1 MSSLFESKVCTR
13 CGGTGNF
20 SFCPRYGSTCFKCHG
35 AGDVLTKRGAATQKY
50 LNELR
55 TKKASDFIVGDVIKC
70 TGFPSYWF
78 ARITEIRTGWQID
91 KRTPTHPRLT
101 FITENKKVGTHTV
114 QTYDHHQFRI
124 GETAEQKTA
133 SREAALAYQAT
144 LTKAGTPRKRKPTM
158 EQK

>member
-20 SFCPRYGSTCFKCHG
+20 SFCLRYGSTCFKCHG
-35 AGDVLTKRGAATQKY
+35 AGDVLTKRGAAAQKY

-55 TKKASDFIVGDVIKC
+55 TKKASDFVVGDVIKC
-70 TGFPSYWF
+70 TGVSSYWF
-78 ARITEIRTGWQID
+78 ARITEIR
-91 KRTPTHPRLT
+91 KRTPTHRGTRLT
-101 FITENKKVGTHTV
+101 FITENKKVGTHTMH
-114 QTYDHHQFRI
+114 TYDDHQFRI